1 MAYKPFKMKGHALP
15 GIHQNPEGNTD
26 LPDGRSGSSPLQQKK
41 WSDMSDKEKTDL
53 FKVTHRKPENLIEKQ
68 KRRMKE
74 TQIFSPE
81 QQEKRERAS
90 FSKKLHKDIMKA
102 IGKQLKKSPAKKVD
116 KKTKLITNVKKGTE
130 KKVVREGGRR
140 TVTKTKDGVTTTKSR
155 RTFKGWLTGKG
166 KKKKEESPAKIY
178 DKSGKRRK
186 NYKY

>member
-102 IGKQLKKSPAKKVD
+102 IGKQLKKSPAKKVEAE
-116 KKTKLITNVKKGTE
+116 E
-130 KKVVREGGRR
+130 KKELSSWDKVINLAKHKDLFMDEKHPQHKEYVAKVNELLNQHHIETGGKEGVESKF
-140 TVTKTKDGVTTTKSR
+140 TY
-155 RTFKGWLTGKG
+155 KG
-166 KKKKEESPAKIY
+166 KEY
-178 DKSGKRRK
+178 
-186 NYKY
+186 